1 MENYRLNIGELKKR
15 YRSITLQM
23 RVQGSSLTERAIWQE
38 GLQDKQEALRFGK
51 LIEHRYRRADI
62 VLSRDCEKQLET
74 VIRLA
79 KAWRGG
85 EGGCGFCFTA
95 VPAQARQWQH
105 PYLLPSLGCRF
116 LKWIYPKYLTSI
128 SVRRRSI

>member
-1 MENYRLNIGELKKR
+1 
-15 YRSITLQM
+15 M

-85 EGGCGFCFTA
+85 KGAAGS
-95 VPAQARQWQH
+95 VSRQFRHRQDNG
-105 PYLLPSLGCRF
+105 SIRTCCRAWAAAF
-116 LKWIYPKYLTSI
+116 
-128 SVRRRSI
+128 